1 MSVIAIEG
9 FLAGAPVSEG
19 EYVVLTEIDEPEDVG
34 VWTNWPEINV
44 NPTWVKERAFQPSHR
59 DRSWLR
65 GWTHHN
71 DNHEQ
76 SGNISNHW

>member
-44 NPTWVKERAFQPSHR
+44 NPTWVKERAF
-59 DRSWLR
+59 
-65 GWTHHN
+65 
-71 DNHEQ
+71 
-76 SGNISNHW
+76 